1 MNELQITGKITKV
14 LEPQTGTSKAGKEWI
29 KQSFIVQTTEDFNN
43 IYCFEI
49 FGEEKVSQFNQFNK
63 VNDTVTVKFNVSC
76 NEWEGKYFTNL
87 SAWRVESEAVNGEG
101 EPIPMTDD
109 LPF

>member
-1 MNELQITGKITKV
+1 MSELQVTGKITKV
-14 LEPQTGTSKAGKEWI
+14 LEATKGTSKAGKDWI

-49 FGEEKVSQFNQFNK
+49 FGTEKVEQFNK
-63 VNDTVTVKFNVSC
+63 FNKVDDTVTVKFNVSC
-76 NEWEGKYFTNL
+76 NEWEGKYFTSL
-87 SAWRVESEAVNGEG
+87 SAWRVESEMKTEG
-101 EPIPMTDD
+101 EPIPMKDD

>member
-1 MNELQITGKITKV
+1 MSELQVTGKITKV
-14 LEPQTGTSKAGKEWI
+14 LEATKGTSKAGKDWI

-49 FGEEKVSQFNQFNK
+49 FGEEKVEQFNKFNK
-63 VNDTVTVKFNVSC
+63 VNDNVTVKFNVSC
-76 NEWEGKYFTNL
+76 NEWGDKYFTNL
-87 SAWRVESEAVNGEG
+87 SAWRVESESKTAEG
-101 EPIPMTDD
+101 EPMPMNND